1 MDKINAY
8 SQVVNNYYQNNDRIK
23 KTKDEKDKE
32 TQIKNSSNV
41 EESTEV
47 NEKKKV
53 TGMRTYGDAKLS
65 DTALDYYKNLT
76 KKYSNLNFVLVAS
89 DKKQEAE
96 MMKGSFASGNG
107 LTVLIDTDKIER
119 MATDEKY
126 AKQIESI
133 LTNASSQL
141 NTLKTSLESNPNVK
155 SYGMSINKDN
165 RASFFATVDKQMKE
179 QREKIKERREEKRA
193 EAKAKEKA
201 DAKKEA
207 KDKIA
212 EDRKVKLDE
221 KYGVDKKQEDSYYD
235 YDSEE
240 DTVTIEASS
249 VEELL
254 RKIEAYEKYGTLDN
268 KYSLNSLGKKIDYSI

>member
-23 KTKDEKDKE
+23 KTKDEKDRE
-32 TQIKNSSNV
+32 TQVKNSSNV

-126 AKQIESI
+126 AKQIESV

-141 NTLKTSLESNPNVK
+141 NTLKTSLESDPNVK

-212 EDRKVKLDE
+212 EDRKAKLDE
-221 KYGVDKKQEDSYYD
+221 KYGVDKKQEDFYYD

-268 KYSLNSLGKKIDYSI
+268 KYSLNSLGEKIDYSI

>member
-1 MDKINAY
+1 MDRVNAY
-8 SQVVNNYYQNNDRIK
+8 SQITNNYYQNSESVK
-23 KTKDEKDKE
+23 KNRDEKNKDKQVE
-32 TQIKNSSNV
+32 NSSNIEKSV
-41 EESTEV
+41 EV
-47 NEKKKV
+47 GEKKKV

-65 DTALDYYKNLT
+65 ETALDYYKSLT
-76 KKYSNLNFVLVAS
+76 KKYGNLNFVLVAS

-96 MMKGSFASGNG
+96 MMKGSFATGNG

-126 AKQIESI
+126 AKQIESV

-179 QREKIKERREEKRA
+179 QREKIKERSEEKRA

-212 EDRKVKLDE
+212 EDRKAKLDE

-249 VEELL
+249 AEELL
-254 RKIEAYEKYGTLDN
+254 HKIEAYEKYGTLDN
-268 KYSLNSLGKKIDYSI
+268 KYYLNSLGKKIDYSI

>member
-8 SQVVNNYYQNNDRIK
+8 SQVANNYYQNNDRIK
-23 KTKDEKDKE
+23 KTKDEKDRE
-32 TQIKNSSNV
+32 TQVKNSGNV

-126 AKQIESI
+126 AKQIESV

-207 KDKIA
+207 KD
-212 EDRKVKLDE
+212 
-221 KYGVDKKQEDSYYD
+221 
-235 YDSEE
+235 
-240 DTVTIEASS
+240 
-249 VEELL
+249 
-254 RKIEAYEKYGTLDN
+254 
-268 KYSLNSLGKKIDYSI
+268 